1 MMNRRNFLQ
10 GSGAFASLG
19 AMSLSGCTRR
29 ATTPMTPGLA
39 SAPGLPFYDAVGPI
53 IPIRADMDR
62 IFRITVCTRPFRA
75 AGPRQDLE
83 RVGDKLVV
91 HNYGHGGSGWSL
103 SWGSA
108 DVVVRK
114 LLVEAG
120 GQREVAVIGAGALG
134 LTAALTAQ
142 RAGLKVTIYAR
153 ERAPYIRSVRAT
165 GSWTPDSRI
174 ALSSAVTPDFAAQWE
189 AMARTSFA
197 MYMSYIGVAGTPVEW
212 TDRYSLHDDEPR
224 QDHTPAVRD
233 YAEYSDRIADLTPQG
248 HDLPPGT
255 HPFPTKYAR
264 RSTSLTFNVADYA
277 RQLMTDFLIAGGTI
291 ETREFHTP
299 QELTALPQRA
309 IINCTGYAARQLWS
323 DESIIPVRGQIA
335 WLIPQEGV
343 TYGLYYNGLNVLA
356 RRDGIVL
363 MLNKAGEDAGW
374 NDSSEVPDRA
384 TAEEAVGSSA
394 RALWPD
400 GEDAAGKTL
409 LIYEP

>member
-19 AMSLSGCTRR
+19 AMSLSGCARH
-29 ATTPMTPGLA
+29 AITPLAPGPA
-39 SAPGLPFYDAVGPI
+39 SAPGLPFYDSVGPI

-114 LLVEAG
+114 LLAEAG

-153 ERAPYIRSVRAT
+153 ERAPYVRSVRAT

-212 TDRYSLHDDEPR
+212 TDRYSLSDEPR
-224 QDHTPAVRD
+224 LDHPPAVRD
-233 YAEYSDRIADLTPQG
+233 YAEYQDRIADLTPRG

-299 QELTALPQRA
+299 QELTTLSQRA

-335 WLIPQEGV
+335 WLIPQDGV
-343 TYGLYYNGLNVLA
+343 TYGLMYNGLNVLA

-384 TAEEAVGSSA
+384 TAEEAVGVLQELYGRMEKMAPA
-394 RALWPD
+394 RRS
-400 GEDAAGKTL
+400 
-409 LIYEP
+409 

>member
-1 MMNRRNFLQ
+1 MINRRSFLQ
-10 GSGAFASLG
+10 GSGAVAGLS
-19 AMSLSGCTRR
+19 AMGLAGCTRHVMVPIAPT
-29 ATTPMTPGLA
+29 ATGTPT
-39 SAPGLPFYDAVGPI
+39 LPFYDAVGPI

-62 IFRITVCTRPFRA
+62 IFRITVCTRPFRP
-75 AGPRQDLE
+75 AGPRQDVE
-83 RVGDKLVV
+83 RVGDKVVV

-108 DVVVRK
+108 NVVVRK
-114 LLVEAG
+114 VLADG
-120 GQREVAVIGAGALG
+120 SAQREVAVIGAGALG

-153 ERAPYIRSVRAT
+153 ERAPYVRSVRAT

-174 ALSSAVTPDFAAQWE
+174 ALASAAAPDFPARWE

-212 TDRYSLHDDEPR
+212 TDRYSLSDGEHHDGRGGEG
-224 QDHTPAVRD
+224 RD
-233 YAEYSDRIADLTPQG
+233 YVDYSERIADLTPG
-248 HDLPPGT
+248 SHDLPPGT
-255 HPFPTKYAR
+255 TPFPTKYVR

-323 DESIIPVRGQIA
+323 DESIVPVRGQIA
-335 WLIPQEGV
+335 WLIPQDGV

-363 MLNKAGEDAGW
+363 MLNRAGEDVGW
-374 NDSSEVPDRA
+374 NDSTEVPDRA
-384 TAEEAVGSSA
+384 TAEEAVTVLQGLYDRMAKMQPA
-394 RALWPD
+394 RLS
-400 GEDAAGKTL
+400 
-409 LIYEP
+409 

>member
-10 GSGAFASLG
+10 GSGAFAGLG
-19 AMSLSGCTRR
+19 AMGLSGCTRR

-53 IPIRADMDR
+53 VPIRADMDR

-153 ERAPYIRSVRAT
+153 ERAPYVRSVRAT

-384 TAEEAVGSSA
+384 TAEEAVGVLQELYGRMEKMQPA
-394 RALWPD
+394 RRS
-400 GEDAAGKTL
+400 
-409 LIYEP
+409 